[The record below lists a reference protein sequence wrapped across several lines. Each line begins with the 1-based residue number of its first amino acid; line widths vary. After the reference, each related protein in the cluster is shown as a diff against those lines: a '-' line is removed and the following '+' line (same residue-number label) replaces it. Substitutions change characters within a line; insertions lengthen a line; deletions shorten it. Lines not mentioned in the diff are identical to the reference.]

1 MWLQSAHRKS
11 YSTIGGFP
19 VMESV
24 SCFVRIL
31 YSLRL
36 LCLDTHKRARAHTHI
51 LARTLTHTAFSPLHT
66 QCCCHVQFPPAPQTA
81 ALALSLRILHTLS
94 LLPGPS
100 PSTRR
105 LAKSRAS
112 FMSRS
117 EGHFRRTPASAPWA
131 PFRVPCYACIA
142 PVRTRIPPT
151 LSPLPC
157 FHRKAGWLAAV
168 LPPSQ
173 SLARARGRCAKDT
186 YSLNE

>member
-1 MWLQSAHRKS
+1 MH
-11 YSTIGGFP
+11 
-19 VMESV
+19 
-24 SCFVRIL
+24 
-31 YSLRL
+31 
-36 LCLDTHKRARAHTHI
+36 AHTHTHLHAHSHI
-51 LARTLTHTAFSPLHT
+51 QPFLPFTLSAAAMFNFLQLLKH
-66 QCCCHVQFPPAPQTA
+66 A
-81 ALALSLRILHTLS
+81 ALALSLRILRTLS

-105 LAKSRAS
+105 LAKSPAS
-112 FMSRS
+112 FTSRS

-142 PVRTRIPPT
+142 PVQTRIPPPV
-151 LSPLPC
+151 SPLPC
-157 FHRKAGWLAAV
+157 FHRKAGGLAAM